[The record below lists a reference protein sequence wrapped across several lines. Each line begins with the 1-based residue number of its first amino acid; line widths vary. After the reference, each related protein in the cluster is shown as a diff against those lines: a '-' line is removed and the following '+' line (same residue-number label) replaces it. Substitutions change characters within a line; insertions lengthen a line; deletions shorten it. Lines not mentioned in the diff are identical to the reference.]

1 MCTIFLNRRFGA
13 TDKPEYSQ
21 LPMRILDGKKIILC
35 VSGSIAAY
43 KAAFLT
49 RLLVKK
55 GAAVQVLMTPHATRF
70 VSPLTFST
78 LSTRPVYI
86 DVVGEDEW
94 NNHVA
99 LGLWADAMVI
109 APATASTLAKLAQ
122 GLSDNLVVATYLSAR
137 CPVFIAPAM
146 DVDMWHHPAT
156 RENLERLLRYGNQLI
171 PVGNGPL
178 ASGLSGEGRLAE
190 PEEIAAQ
197 LEHFFS
203 RQGKLAGQ
211 RWLITAGPTYEPMDP
226 VRFIGNRSSGKMG
239 MAIAEAAAAE
249 GADVVLVLGP
259 SVLSSTHPNIQI
271 IRVETA
277 VEMHRAAVEQF
288 DQAQVTVLTAA
299 VADYRPEYT
308 ASQKIKKTAD
318 TRILGLVPNPDIAA
332 DLGKRKAAG
341 QLVIGFALETDN
353 EYINALDKLQRKN
366 FDLIVLNSLRDPG
379 AGFSVDTNKVTI
391 FFANNKRWDLELKTK
406 TDLAA
411 DLLEAI
417 EEYRTFADT
426 TNLD

>member
-1 MCTIFLNRRFGA
+1 
-13 TDKPEYSQ
+13 
-21 LPMRILDGKKIILC
+21 MRILDGKKIILC

-49 RLLVKK
+49 RLLIKK
-55 GAAVQVLMTPHATRF
+55 GAAVQVIMTPNATRF
-70 VSPLTFST
+70 ISPLTFST
-78 LSTRPVYI
+78 LSTRPVYM

-99 LGLWADAMVI
+99 LGLWADAMVV

-122 GLSDNLVVATYLSAR
+122 GMSDNLVVATYLSAR

-156 RENLERLLRYGNQLI
+156 RENIDRLVRYGNHLI
-171 PVGNGPL
+171 PVGYGSL
-178 ASGLSGEGRLAE
+178 ASGLNGEGRLAE
-190 PEEIAAQ
+190 PEEIVSQ
-197 LEHFFS
+197 LEYHFS
-203 RQGKLAGQ
+203 SQGKLAGQ
-211 RWLITAGPTYEPMDP
+211 RWLITAGPTYEPIDP

-249 GADVVLVLGP
+249 GANVTLVLGP
-259 SVLSSTHPNIQI
+259 SVLNSTHPNIHI

-277 VEMHRAAVEQF
+277 AEMHRAALEQF
-288 DQAQVTVLTAA
+288 DKAQTTVLTAA
-299 VADYRPEYT
+299 VADYRPEHT
-308 ASQKIKKTAD
+308 VGQKIKKTAD
-318 TRILGLVPNPDIAA
+318 ARTLSLIPNPDIAA
-332 DLGKRKAAG
+332 DLGKRKAPG

-353 EYINALDKLQRKN
+353 EQANALNKLTRKN
-366 FDLIVLNSLRDPG
+366 FDLIVLNSLRDQG
-379 AGFSVDTNKVTI
+379 AGFAFDTNKVTI

-406 TDLAA
+406 TALAA

>member
-1 MCTIFLNRRFGA
+1 MH
-13 TDKPEYSQ
+13 
-21 LPMRILDGKKIILC
+21 ILDGKKIILC

-49 RLLVKK
+49 RLLIKK
-55 GAAVQVLMTPHATRF
+55 GAAVQVIMTPNATRF

-78 LSTRPVYI
+78 LSTRPVYT

-99 LGLWADAMVI
+99 LGLWADAMVV

-122 GLSDNLVVATYLSAR
+122 GMSDNLVVATYLSAR

-156 RENLERLLRYGNQLI
+156 RDNLDRLVRYGNHLI
-171 PVGNGPL
+171 PVGYGSL
-178 ASGLSGEGRLAE
+178 ASGLNGEGRLAE
-190 PEEIAAQ
+190 PEEIIAQ
-197 LEHFFS
+197 LEHYFS

-211 RWLITAGPTYEPMDP
+211 RWLITAGPTYEPIDP

-239 MAIAEAAAAE
+239 MAIAEAAAAK
-249 GADVVLVLGP
+249 GADVTLVLGP
-259 SVLSSTHPNIQI
+259 SVLNSTHPNIHI

-288 DQAQVTVLTAA
+288 DQAQITVLTAA
-299 VADYRPEYT
+299 VADFRAAHT
-308 ASQKIKKTAD
+308 ADQKIKKTSD
-318 TRILGLVPNPDIAA
+318 TRTLSLVPNPDIAA
-332 DLGKRKAAG
+332 DLGKRKAPG
-341 QLVIGFALETDN
+341 QLVVGFALETDN
-353 EYINALDKLQRKN
+353 EQANALDKLARKN
-366 FDLIVLNSLRDPG
+366 FDLIVLNSLQDQG

-406 TDLAA
+406 TALAA